1 MLGCTQV
8 STTTFGHAALGGT
21 MMMFDPVKRFSMAI
35 TVNEL
40 TLDREVVRRV
50 AALVAAEVGLGKPL
64 NL

>member
-1 MLGCTQV
+1 
-8 STTTFGHAALGGT
+8 